1 MTNLEYDVL
10 DELYFVQDYDYL
22 KNELDIGEPVLIE
35 VLEQLYQKDF
45 IKCFRN
51 PNEEI
56 DRGMGDIKNNYKSYL
71 YLATKKGLFA
81 HHAD

>member
-10 DELYFVQDYDYL
+10 DELYFVQDYEYL
-22 KNELDIGEPVLIE
+22 INELDIEEPVLIE
-35 VLEQLYQKDF
+35 VLEKLYQKDW
-45 IKCFRN
+45 IKCFIKHD
-51 PNEEI
+51 EEI
-56 DRGMGDIKNNYKSYL
+56 ERGLADIKNNYKSYL